1 MKKTPGKN
9 TGKAR
14 PAKGAPLPETSPDL
28 DSFRKMV
35 RLLERKHRAFLEQD
49 WKAHAYEIQ
58 RSQFNQL
65 MIVRF
70 AMPCNLGRIMAV
82 TGLTSAGASL
92 FVDKLVQSGYLIRTD
107 DPDDRR
113 NVRISLSEK
122 GATFVAGV
130 VDRFNTFI
138 SDYLRTRTSEELAV
152 ITQAMNIINA
162 TLDDEEGIS
171 DSL

>member
-1 MKKTPGKN
+1 MKKTAGKKGKGRPGN
-9 TGKAR
+9 E
-14 PAKGAPLPETSPDL
+14 APLPETSPDL

-49 WKAHAYEIQ
+49 WKEHAYEIQ

-92 FVDKLVQSGYLIRTD
+92 FVDKLVQSGFLIRTD
-107 DPDDRR
+107 DPNDRR

-130 VDRFNTFI
+130 VDRFNAFI
-138 SDYLRTRTSEELAV
+138 AGYLRTRTREELAV
-152 ITQAMNIINA
+152 VTQAMKIINA
-162 TLDDEEGIS
+162 TLDDDEEIS

>member
-1 MKKTPGKN
+1 MKNGGK
-9 TGKAR
+9 R
-14 PAKGAPLPETSPDL
+14 AKRLDHEAPLPDTSPDL
-28 DSFRKMV
+28 EALKKMV

-49 WKAHAYEIQ
+49 WKEHAYEIQ

-70 AMPCNLGRIMAV
+70 AMPCNLSRIMAV

-107 DPDDRR
+107 DPNDRR

-122 GATFVAGV
+122 GSKFISEV

-138 SDYLRTRTSEELAV
+138 EGYLRTRTREELAV
-152 ITQAMNIINA
+152 ISNAMEIINE
-162 TLDDEEGIS
+162 TIDDGEEGA
-171 DSL
+171 

>member
-1 MKKTPGKN
+1 MKNGGK
-9 TGKAR
+9 R
-14 PAKGAPLPETSPDL
+14 AKRLDREAPLPDTSPDL
-28 DSFRKMV
+28 EALKKMV

-49 WKAHAYEIQ
+49 WKEHAYEIQ

-70 AMPCNLGRIMAV
+70 AMPCNLSRIMAV

-107 DPDDRR
+107 DPNDRR

-122 GATFVAGV
+122 GSKFISEV

-138 SDYLRTRTSEELAV
+138 EGYLRTRTREELAV
-152 ITQAMNIINA
+152 ISNAMEIINE
-162 TLDDEEGIS
+162 TIDDGEEGA
-171 DSL
+171 

>member
-1 MKKTPGKN
+1 MKTKTSGKD
-9 TGKAR
+9 KQRLASE
-14 PAKGAPLPETSPDL
+14 APLPDTSPDL

-49 WKAHAYEIQ
+49 WKEHAYEIQ

-107 DPDDRR
+107 DPNDRR

-122 GATFVAGV
+122 GATFIAGV

-138 SDYLRTRTSEELAV
+138 ANYLRTRTSEELAV
-152 ITQAMNIINA
+152 ITKAMKIINS
-162 TLDDEEGIS
+162 TLDDEEEIS
-171 DSL
+171 GSL

>member
-1 MKKTPGKN
+1 MKKNGGKQA
-9 TGKAR
+9 KR
-14 PAKGAPLPETSPDL
+14 PSHGAPLPETSPDL
-28 DSFRKMV
+28 ESLKKMV

-49 WKAHAYEIQ
+49 WKEHAYEIQ

-70 AMPCNLGRIMAV
+70 AMPCNLSRIMAV

-107 DPDDRR
+107 DPNDRR

-122 GATFVAGV
+122 GSKFIGEV
-130 VDRFNTFI
+130 VDRFNEFI
-138 SDYLRTRTSEELAV
+138 NGFLRTRTKEELAV
-152 ITQAMNIINA
+152 ISQAMNIINE
-162 TLDDEEGIS
+162 TIDDGEEGV
-171 DSL
+171 

>member
-1 MKKTPGKN
+1 MKKTPGKKG
-9 TGKAR
+9 TAR
-14 PAKGAPLPETSPDL
+14 PGNEAPLPETSPDL

-35 RLLERKHRAFLEQD
+35 RLLERKHRAFLEKD
-49 WKAHAYEIQ
+49 WKEHAYEIQ

-92 FVDKLVQSGYLIRTD
+92 FVDKLVHSGYLIRTD

-138 SDYLRTRTSEELAV
+138 AAYLRTRTSEELAV

>member
-1 MKKTPGKN
+1 
-9 TGKAR
+9 
-14 PAKGAPLPETSPDL
+14 
-28 DSFRKMV
+28 
-35 RLLERKHRAFLEQD
+35 
-49 WKAHAYEIQ
+49 
-58 RSQFNQL
+58 

-70 AMPCNLGRIMAV
+70 ALPCNLGRIMAV

-92 FVDKLVQSGYLIRTD
+92 FVDKLVQNGFLIRTD
-107 DPDDRR
+107 DPNDRR

-122 GATFVAGV
+122 GAKFVAGV

-162 TLDDEEGIS
+162 TLDDEEEIS

>member
-1 MKKTPGKN
+1 MKTKTSGKEQRRL
-9 TGKAR
+9 GSE
-14 PAKGAPLPETSPDL
+14 APLPDTSPDL

-49 WKAHAYEIQ
+49 WKEHAYEIQ

-92 FVDKLVQSGYLIRTD
+92 FVDKLVHSGYLIRTD
-107 DPDDRR
+107 DPNDRR

-122 GATFVAGV
+122 GATFIAGV

-138 SDYLRTRTSEELAV
+138 ADYLRTRTSEELAV
-152 ITQAMNIINA
+152 ITKAMKIINS
-162 TLDDEEGIS
+162 TLDDEEEIS
-171 DSL
+171 GSL

>member
-1 MKKTPGKN
+1 MKRNGVKQ
-9 TGKAR
+9 AR
-14 PAKGAPLPETSPDL
+14 RPDPVAPLPETSPDL
-28 DSFRKMV
+28 EALKKMV

-49 WKAHAYEIQ
+49 WKEHAYEIQ

-70 AMPCNLGRIMAV
+70 AMPCNLSRIMAV

-107 DPDDRR
+107 DPNDRR

-122 GATFVAGV
+122 GSKFIGEV
-130 VDRFNTFI
+130 VDRFNDFI
-138 SDYLRTRTSEELAV
+138 NGFLRTRTKEELAIV
-152 ITQAMNIINA
+152 SQAMNIINE
-162 TLDDEEGIS
+162 TIDDGEEGA
-171 DSL
+171 

>member
-1 MKKTPGKN
+1 MKKNGGKQ
-9 TGKAR
+9 AR
-14 PAKGAPLPETSPDL
+14 RSSKGAPLPETSPDL
-28 DSFRKMV
+28 ESLKKMV

-49 WKAHAYEIQ
+49 WKEHAYEIQ

-70 AMPCNLGRIMAV
+70 AMPCNLSRIMAV

-107 DPDDRR
+107 DPNDRR

-122 GATFVAGV
+122 GSKFIGEV
-130 VDRFNTFI
+130 VDRFNEFI
-138 SDYLRTRTSEELAV
+138 NGFLRTRTKEELAIV
-152 ITQAMNIINA
+152 SQAMNIINE
-162 TLDDEEGIS
+162 TIDDGEEGA
-171 DSL
+171 

>member
-1 MKKTPGKN
+1 MKKNGGKQVKRPG
-9 TGKAR
+9 A
-14 PAKGAPLPETSPDL
+14 GAPLPETSPDL
-28 DSFRKMV
+28 EALKKMV

-49 WKAHAYEIQ
+49 WKEHAYEIQ

-70 AMPCNLGRIMAV
+70 AMPCNLSRIMAV

-107 DPDDRR
+107 DPNDRR

-122 GATFVAGV
+122 GAKFIGEV
-130 VDRFNTFI
+130 VDRFNAFI
-138 SDYLRTRTSEELAV
+138 EGYLRTCTREELATV
-152 ITQAMNIINA
+152 SQAMDIINR
-162 TLDDEEGIS
+162 TIDDGEEGA
-171 DSL
+171 

>member
-1 MKKTPGKN
+1 MKKTPGK
-9 TGKAR
+9 TGKGR
-14 PAKGAPLPETSPDL
+14 PGNVASLPDTSPDL

-92 FVDKLVQSGYLIRTD
+92 FVDKLVQSGFLIRTD
-107 DPDDRR
+107 DPNDRR

-122 GATFVAGV
+122 GAKFVAGV

-138 SDYLRTRTSEELAV
+138 ANYLRTRTSEELAV
-152 ITQAMNIINA
+152 ITQAMKIINS